1 LNSKANTM
9 RFYKLYFE
17 LGVMIVVSVAIFSV
31 LMYHFFSY
39 GDILS
44 FISNLWLL
52 ILILAILLI
61 GIFDT
66 LKGIKR
72 YKKMSETRND

>member
-1 LNSKANTM
+1 M

-17 LGVMIVVSVAIFSV
+17 LGVMIVVSVTIFSV

-44 FISNLWLL
+44 FIGNLWLL
-52 ILILAILLI
+52 ILILAILII

-72 YKKMSETRND
+72 YKKCQKQEMIKN

>member
-1 LNSKANTM
+1 M

-17 LGVMIVVSVAIFSV
+17 LGVMIVVSVTIFSV

>member
-1 LNSKANTM
+1 M

-17 LGVMIVVSVAIFSV
+17 LGVMIVVGVAIFSV

-72 YKKMSETRND
+72 YKKMSKTRND